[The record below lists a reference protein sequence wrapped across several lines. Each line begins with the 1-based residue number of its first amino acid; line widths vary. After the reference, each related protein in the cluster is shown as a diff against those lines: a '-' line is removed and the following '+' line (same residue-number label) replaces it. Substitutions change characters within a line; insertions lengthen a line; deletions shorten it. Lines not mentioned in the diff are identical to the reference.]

1 MGVLPFHEFVVQPL
15 FKLQTQ
21 FSLFLCRLLLSP
33 VRVGAEALSW
43 AAKKLE
49 PNKIG
54 LATSPSTTAVQ
65 DRVLQAAAKHESKP
79 SDAEE
84 SSAKTDSSASEA

>member
-1 MGVLPFHEFVVQPL
+1 
-15 FKLQTQ
+15 
-21 FSLFLCRLLLSP
+21 
-33 VRVGAEALSW
+33 VGAEALSW

-49 PNKIG
+49 PSKIG

-79 SDAEE
+79 SDTEE
-84 SSAKTDSSASEA
+84 SSTKADSFASEAWAECVDSIGSHFAVSLVNWCFWCK